1 METTQTSWGYS
12 VLSSGGTATA
22 ALTTV
27 AVKGV
32 RLQVIGV
39 VIAGAASTDIITVT
53 DANNVQVLLGACT
66 DINKPLI
73 AAFPKPIV
81 LDGLKVGAAGA
92 TTGSCCIFL
101 SN

>member
-1 METTQTSWGYS
+1 MESTVTSWGYS

-27 AVKGV
+27 VNRNN
-32 RLQVIGV
+32 RLRISGI

-53 DANNVQVLLGACT
+53 DANNVQIVLGACT
-66 DINKPLI
+66 DINHPFI
-73 AAFPKPIV
+73 ASFPNPIV
-81 LDGLKVGAAGA
+81 TDGLKVGAAGA

-101 SN
+101 SK